1 MPAVKY
7 SAKGA
12 ILKSGAAIHPTTTVG
27 SLKSLVMDIGERTL
41 LDTTTHDNS
50 ATKSYVDS
58 GLKDTVSLDITVLAD
73 PGDTNHE
80 ALRAAHAAGTPWY
93 LSVVTPDAGAALWEM
108 LGIILNISV
117 PAMNT
122 DGLLE
127 YTIKYKATAAE
138 TYTQ

>member
-1 MPAVKY
+1 MAVKM
-7 SAKGA
+7 SAKGVM
-12 ILKSGAAIHPTTTVG
+12 LKSGSAIHPSTVLG
-27 SLKSLVMDIGERTL
+27 SLKSLVMDIGDRQL
-41 LDTTTHDNS
+41 LDTTTHDNTS
-50 ATKSYVDS
+50 TKSYVDS

-73 PGDTNHE
+73 PGDTAHE

-93 LSVVTPDAGAALWEM
+93 LSVVTPDVGAALWEM
-108 LGIILNISV
+108 LGIILNMSV